1 MSPDGKSEVNSL
13 SKKGSKKGEEGKSTA
28 QLLGEAKALNN
39 KKVKGASS
47 IRNLIRSAHTR
58 DK

>member
-13 SKKGSKKGEEGKSTA
+13 SKKGSKKDDGKSTA